1 MTKPIVHRVLLK
13 YHENRKYCVSYFP
26 STGEEFRVLFISTVR
41 TFHTCKPQ
49 EDQVRSSGD
58 DRELYWEFLSDP
70 KLLNTAVTRA
80 RCLVAVVGDP
90 VSLCTVGKCRTIW
103 RNFIERCNQLGGLY
117 GTTVNQLKKEVNAA
131 IASIQ
136 LNPEAK
142 TFVPKSTP
150 VSEPELHTIA
160 TEGTNVISEQ
170 EASQQNTDV
179 DNQFSQTKG
188 FHSNDLQE
196 WENEVDVKEKEVRKS
211 ILCNAAAKKQDQGGQ
226 EENEEQDGQEGEI
239 DLTATGNLDIEDLQD
254 IFVDDETLH
263 PREADEIIKAFI
275 EECKRTRQ
283 FQDETV
289 SVFEDSE
296 FPTLEASR
304 SKAVKSHTA
313 EKVQYSSYNK
323 TENISDLSPQVV
335 IVNGRVEVR
344 LTNLGLY
351 KSPSERAQRI
361 IASAKQ
367 QEFFDPFVLRK
378 LLEKE
383 PHRYIACNLRLS
395 PENPQMGYAVV
406 EDTTTPDIQIRGRV
420 RQAFDKDKIVL
431 ELLNLEKKSG
441 FKSNENDSNVQGKIV
456 GTCLISHLKHHLKIG
471 KNFCS
476 YSV

>member
-1 MTKPIVHRVLLK
+1 M
-13 YHENRKYCVSYFP
+13 
-26 STGEEFRVLFISTVR
+26 
-41 TFHTCKPQ
+41 
-49 EDQVRSSGD
+49 RSSGD
-58 DRELYWEFLSDP
+58 DRQLYWEFLSDP

-90 VSLCTVGKCRTIW
+90 VSLCTVGNCRLIW
-103 RNFIERCNQLGGLY
+103 RNFIERCNQMDGLY
-117 GTTVNQLKKEVNAA
+117 GTTMNQLKKEVNAT

-150 VSEPELHTIA
+150 VSEPELDTVP
-160 TEGTNVISEQ
+160 TEGTNIVTDQ
-170 EASQQNTDV
+170 EATQERTEPENYISK
-179 DNQFSQTKG
+179 TKD
-188 FHSNDLQE
+188 FHSNDLQKG
-196 WENEVDVKEKEVRKS
+196 ENEVNVEENEGKKS
-211 ILCNAAAKKQDQGGQ
+211 ILCNADAKKQDQGDR
-226 EENEEQDGQEGEI
+226 EEKEEQDGQEGEI
-239 DLTATGNLDIEDLQD
+239 DLTANGNLDIEDLQD

-289 SVFEDSE
+289 SMFEDSD
-296 FPTLEASR
+296 FPPLEASK
-304 SKAVKSHTA
+304 SKAVKGHTA

-323 TENISDLSPQVV
+323 TEDISDLSPQVV

-351 KSPSERAQRI
+351 KSPSERPQPI
-361 IASAKQ
+361 KASAKQ

-476 YSV
+476 YSVEDRQKSSFTS